1 VEEVLPVVKVILTA
15 DATLMSEYNK
25 HVFLGFAACAPRI
38 IPGWL
43 YSKIFC
49 PPTEEDNGIV
59 RHGHCGQR
67 KVEAALLT
75 NGFSEKDVAVVRPD
89 KLHKVISR
97 DSKVLCITTHDPLGL
112 GPASSTFSN
121 LGGREPYTSYYFEKL
136 VKNPLIRQYGLKV
149 IVGGSGAWQLTDER
163 IMGRLGIDC
172 VVVGEGEITALDVV
186 DKALRGE
193 TLPSYVQGE
202 VVPLEHIP
210 LIRRPTLNGIIE
222 ICRGCGRGCR
232 FCNPTMLNFRCQPID
247 YILKEAQINVDAG
260 NGVLLHAE
268 DVLRYKANRFTPN
281 EPAVIDLFT
290 QVKHLT
296 DAVGISHFAHASAAA
311 KPDLI
316 EKISEILE
324 VGSKTC
330 PFISGQVGIE
340 TGSSRLVEKYMKG
353 KAKPFKPKEWPE
365 MIISSHKLLHDN
377 RWVPAETLIMGLPD
391 ENDQDIIKTIE
402 LLDDLSEYKS
412 LIVPLFFVPIGNLQG
427 KGFFTIKEARP
438 EHWQLLAQCLQ
449 HNFKWVYRLADEN
462 LTSIGMGMMKQWL
475 IKKVISYMEKRIDP
489 YVKIMEE
496 GINPLEKIK
505 EERPSL
511 KSIRKLK
518 RYQWGLSRQ

>member
-1 VEEVLPVVKVILTA
+1 MAKVILTA

-25 HVFLGFAACAPRI
+25 HVFIGFAACAPRF

-43 YSKIFC
+43 YSKLFC
-49 PPTEEDNGIV
+49 PPAEEDNGIM

-67 KVEAALLT
+67 KIEAALLN
-75 NGFSEKDVAVVRPD
+75 NGYKKEDVAVVRPD

-112 GPASSTFSN
+112 GPASSTFSS
-121 LGGREPYTSYYFEKL
+121 LGGREPYTSYYFQRL
-136 VKNPLIRQYGLKV
+136 VRNPLIRKYGLKV

-172 VVVGEGEITALDVV
+172 VVVGEGEITALDIV
-186 DKALRGE
+186 DKALKGE
-193 TLPSYVQGE
+193 HLPSYVQGE
-202 VVPLEHIP
+202 VVPLERIP
-210 LIRRPTLNGIIE
+210 LIKRPTLNGIIE

-232 FCNPTMLNFRCQPID
+232 FCNPTMLYFRCQPID
-247 YILKEAQINVDAG
+247 YILKEAKINVDAG

-268 DVLRYKANRFTPN
+268 DVLRYKAHRFEPN
-281 EPAVIDLFT
+281 EPAVINLFE

-311 KPDLI
+311 KPNLI
-316 EKISEILE
+316 GKISEILE
-324 VGSKTC
+324 AGSKKC

-340 TGSSRLVEKYMKG
+340 TGSPRLVEKYMKG

-365 MIISSHKLLHDN
+365 MIITSHQLLHDHH
-377 RWVPAETLIMGLPD
+377 WVPAETLIMGLPD
-391 ENDQDIIKTIE
+391 ENDQDIIKTME

-438 EHWQLLAQCLQ
+438 EHWQLLAQSLQ
-449 HNFKWVYRLADEN
+449 HDFKWVYRLADEN
-462 LTSIGMGMMKQWL
+462 LKSVGMGVMKRWL
-475 IKKVISYMEKRIDP
+475 FKKVIGYMEKRLDP
-489 YVKIMEE
+489 YLKIMQE
-496 GINPLEKIK
+496 GVNPLDKLK
-505 EERPSL
+505 EEQPSF
-511 KSIRKLK
+511 KRSGRLK
-518 RYQWGLSRQ
+518 RPQWGPSRL